1 MNNIEVLDI
10 FKSVYEIYQAQQP
23 RNNDALSFKNGLYD
37 PDHHH
42 DQPVRA
48 RLSGGGGAVHYEP
61 VQSIL
66 SNNSQT
72 NRNISLQNT
81 SLQNNIGPVVTGGF
95 MNAINSH
102 PQPYPQPQSAYM
114 QHSRSALLQPPIQ
127 NNFVARPVY
136 QSPPHQGR
144 PIFQHPP
151 IQPYPQPQL
160 IQQGPRPQSQF
171 PIVIKPT
178 PGVNNRPNMP
188 ISHSPNHFPPNY
200 QIPQPRPFPQQ
211 IPLQPGRI
219 ISNQPQFQPNP
230 INNFSPS
237 QPSFLNKPAGNFDQ
251 N

>member
-1 MNNIEVLDI
+1 MNNIQVLDI

-23 RNNDALSFKNGLYD
+23 RNHDALSFKNGLYD
-37 PDHHH
+37 P

-81 SLQNNIGPVVTGGF
+81 SLQNHIGPVVTGGF

-178 PGVNNRPNMP
+178 LV
-188 ISHSPNHFPPNY
+188 
-200 QIPQPRPFPQQ
+200 
-211 IPLQPGRI
+211 
-219 ISNQPQFQPNP
+219 
-230 INNFSPS
+230 
-237 QPSFLNKPAGNFDQ
+237 
-251 N
+251 